1 MDVLLMPPP
10 PDGDQNRGHT
20 IFGLYW
26 TFFALSII
34 ITIMRFYAHVSIRVV
49 GWDDW
54 LMLVAVLLLLGF
66 IIPGTLM
73 ILDGG
78 CRHLYFLLSSP
89 GGIEQVITVTKLFY
103 ICWNVLIDVCL
114 ALLPVTLFWNFN
126 MSVKKRI
133 ALSFLMSGGLLAAI
147 SGAIKT
153 SKLPEANAVDV
164 TWGTYDLLL
173 WNGAETFLVILCGSI
188 PALKPIY
195 DMCLR
200 RQQAS
205 SRALFSIPR
214 RPTYRPKKSFP
225 SLSTGDDSYVQLE
238 PIQKH
243 SARPT
248 VMEVARPA
256 NIVGGSQS
264 TGGNATTALHE
275 PHRATGERTASEGA
289 VGAHET
295 EQSRVRW
302 PAANAF
308 RGGDMV

>member
-1 MDVLLMPPP
+1 MEVFCEHSKPLQAEQAGIQL
-10 PDGDQNRGHT
+10 
-20 IFGLYW
+20 
-26 TFFALSII
+26 
-34 ITIMRFYAHVSIRVV
+34 
-49 GWDDW
+49 
-54 LMLVAVLLLLGF
+54 
-66 IIPGTLM
+66 IP
-73 ILDGG
+73 
-78 CRHLYFLLSSP
+78 SS
-89 GGIEQVITVTKLFY
+89 
-103 ICWNVLIDVCL
+103 
-114 ALLPVTLFWNFN
+114 
-126 MSVKKRI
+126 
-133 ALSFLMSGGLLAAI
+133 AAI

-164 TWGTYDLLL
+164 TCKWQPRSYKWIPRLTSPQGEHTTYCSGTGEPNTPSLRVSLLIRFQMSR
-173 WNGAETFLVILCGSI
+173 AETFLVILCGSI